1 MEMLERLQ
9 SNLQV
14 SDSFAGKA
22 LQESIDFA
30 QKFASPGS
38 ELSAVIVHLATVIG
52 EYNRSIA
59 RMTSES
65 EGKLA
70 AINAGK

>member
-1 MEMLERLQ
+1 MQLLNQ
-9 SNLQV
+9 IQKNLQA

-30 QKFASPGS
+30 RQAAEPDCEVS
-38 ELSAVIVHLATVIG
+38 LVIAHLALIVG
-52 EYNRSIA
+52 EFRKSIA